1 MIDSLIL
8 RLVNNK
14 CVNVN
19 LLACKTF
26 KSIVVIAL
34 INGPVAQLVRAV
46 HS

>member
-8 RLVNNK
+8 ILVNNK
-14 CVNVN
+14 CANVN

-26 KSIVVIAL
+26 KSIVIIA
-34 INGPVAQLVRAV
+34 ITEGPVAQLVRAV